1 MGVPS
6 YFNYIVEK
14 YPEVIQNKI
23 NFKKARLFLDMN
35 CAIHKCCRK
44 ILNEYSAS
52 NTQIEILMFKEI
64 ISYINYLVN
73 YVNPELLYIGID
85 GVCPRAKMEQQ
96 RLRRHKSIQEKNL
109 TNSIREKY
117 DKKYTKNQLHWDTNQ
132 ITPGTQF
139 MENLSNYIKNNL
151 RKDNIKI
158 ILSDSNVPGEGE
170 HKIINYIKKN
180 KQKDTADIIYGLDA
194 DLIMLSMTQS
204 NIFLLRESLE
214 FGNKIEY
221 DAEGN
226 ALLLYLDIDTLKDS
240 LFEYFLEKDIQFV
253 QEDEE
258 TKNKLFKDYI
268 FLCFLL
274 GNDFLPHINSISIK
288 EKGIEKII
296 DCYITIYK
304 KTKQNIVIKDKSKYI
319 INLPVFKIIL
329 GYLRDNEDTDLQII
343 TNKKIK
349 SRMFLKASNQLDKE
363 LEKLHKM
370 PQTNHDIV
378 KKIYMGFPG
387 WKERYYKEKFYIENN
402 EEIQKICINYFE
414 GLNWNLN
421 YYFNGCIS
429 WSWYYKYRNCPA
441 LSDLYDNM
449 DNININELVNID
461 TNYYLPFEQLLI
473 VLPPGSNQILP
484 KELSHFMIDFESP
497 IIEYYPINFQL
508 DTLNKVFYWQCTP
521 ILPMVDDSKI
531 KKIVKNTNINENDN
545 KRNIIRNDFIIQ

>member
-23 NFKKARLFLDMN
+23 NFQKSRLFLDMN

-44 ILNEYSAS
+44 ILNEYSPS
-52 NTQIEILMFKEI
+52 NTQIEIFMFKEI
-64 ISYINYLVN
+64 ISYIHYLVN

-117 DKKYTKNQLHWDTNQ
+117 DKNYKKNEVQWDTNQ

-151 RKDNIKI
+151 RKENIKI

-170 HKIINYIKKN
+170 HKIINYIKNN
-180 KQKDTADIIYGLDA
+180 KQENTSDIIYGLDA

-221 DAEGN
+221 DEEGN

-304 KTKQNIVIKDKSKYI
+304 KTKQNIVIKDKDKYI

-329 GYLRDNEDTDLQII
+329 GYLKDNEDTDLQII

-370 PQTNHDIV
+370 PQANNDIV
-378 KKIYMGFPG
+378 KRIYMGFPG

-421 YYFNGCIS
+421 YYFNDCIS

-449 DNININELVNID
+449 GNININELVNID

-484 KELSHFMIDFESP
+484 KELSHFMTDFESP
-497 IIEYYPINFQL
+497 IIEYYPINFEL
-508 DTLNKVFYWQCTP
+508 DTLNKMFYWQCTP

-531 KKIVKNTNINENDN
+531 KKIVTNTNINENDN